1 LKPQFNE
8 ENNFKLSVGS
18 QALGNTSVKQNY
30 FSTCKSIVK
39 VTKKGSQMFI
49 NSIDKMQ
56 ETRLFINE
64 NQTKTQENICE
75 KQLDY
80 FKFKNK
86 LINET

>member
-1 LKPQFNE
+1 
-8 ENNFKLSVGS
+8 
-18 QALGNTSVKQNY
+18 
-30 FSTCKSIVK
+30 
-39 VTKKGSQMFI
+39 MFI